1 MADGLLSLGVD
12 AEATPDG
19 MIINGGKVA
28 GGEIE
33 SFDDHR
39 IAMAFAV
46 AGLQAEGAITINN
59 CENVST
65 SFPSFVTLA
74 AGCGFELSAK

>member
-1 MADGLLSLGVD
+1 VS
-12 AEATPDG
+12 
-19 MIINGGKVA
+19 

-46 AGLQAEGAITINN
+46 AGLQSQGDITINN
-59 CENVST
+59 CENVNT
-65 SFPSFVTLA
+65 SFPMFVELA
-74 AGCGFELSAK
+74 SSCGFNIQAKSS